1 MSKKE
6 QIWREIL
13 QKAIAHRQ
21 FEFTQK
27 DIADNLK
34 VFVEHGF

>member
-1 MSKKE
+1 LVGKSKYEQKE

-13 QKAIAHRQ
+13 QKAITHRQ

-27 DIADNLK
+27 VLPII
-34 VFVEHGF
+34 